1 MLILFIPASCTSD
14 LQPLDVGFNGPWK
27 VMITK
32 FAGKW
37 LTENIQ
43 EQLRV
48 DPDPTKITIGMKKS
62 DLVEPFCGWIAA
74 ATTEIKTR
82 TAMIRRGWEKSSDDR
97 VVFRV

>member
-1 MLILFIPASCTSD
+1 LLILFIPASCTSD

-37 LTENIQ
+37 LTEYIQ

-74 ATTEIKTR
+74 ATTDQDQNRDDSPWLGKD
-82 TAMIRRGWEKSSDDR
+82 WSDDR

>member
-14 LQPLDVGFNGPWK
+14 LQPLDVAFNGPWK

-48 DPDPTKITIGMKKS
+48 DPDPTIQRPRPRRAQRPREKPLCTQHGGQQP
-62 DLVEPFCGWIAA
+62 VEMG
-74 ATTEIKTR
+74 ER
-82 TAMIRRGWEKSSDDR
+82 SGS
-97 VVFRV
+97 